1 MNIRNLV
8 MKVYQDVFYKIKTE
22 EDINTFEDLDMWI
35 ENEYNFHIYEDD
47 HKEYSFCFLA
57 MLNWIEKE
65 QIKKYGKIDIVK
77 PYTKDKIFHIFR
89 YMVVKNSANLM
100 WGQIESDRKGDE
112 SEEDEDEDEDEE
124 DEEQVVPQQTSDL
137 QARLQAI
144 LHKEQNEED

>member
-1 MNIRNLV
+1 
-8 MKVYQDVFYKIKTE
+8 
-22 EDINTFEDLDMWI
+22 
-35 ENEYNFHIYEDD
+35 
-47 HKEYSFCFLA
+47 

-89 YMVVKNSANLM
+89 YMVIKNSANLM
-100 WGQIESDRKGDE
+100 WGQIENDRKGDE
-112 SEEDEDEDEDEE
+112 SEDEEDEDEE